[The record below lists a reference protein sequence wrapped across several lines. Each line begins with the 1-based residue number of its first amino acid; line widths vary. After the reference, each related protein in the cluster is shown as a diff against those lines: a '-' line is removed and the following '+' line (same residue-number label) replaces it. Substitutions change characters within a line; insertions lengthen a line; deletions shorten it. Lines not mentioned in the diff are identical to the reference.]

1 VPLASGE
8 TANNREA
15 ARGLSVTV
23 DCFWPKMVLSPDA
36 RKMPPPTRPTL
47 TLSRAT
53 FASEKFAGFEVV
65 EVSIAAAVEASP
77 GDFKERDGEMAS
89 SVSVAFCVGNTPT
102 RSRDSLLKFDN
113 LLSFGLELAS
123 TAVVGR
129 TTPEGS
135 KILIGTRRRAG
146 TAGGSKGAW
155 TNDAGAL
162 DFCSSV

>member
-1 VPLASGE
+1 
-8 TANNREA
+8 
-15 ARGLSVTV
+15 
-23 DCFWPKMVLSPDA
+23 MVLSPDA
-36 RKMPPPTRPTL
+36 RKMPPPTRPAL

-77 GDFKERDGEMAS
+77 GDFKERDDEMAS
-89 SVSVAFCVGNTPT
+89 SVSVAFCVGNTP
-102 RSRDSLLKFDN
+102 RDSLLKFDN

>member
-15 ARGLSVTV
+15 AIGLSVTV

-36 RKMPPPTRPTL
+36 RKMPPPTRPAL

-77 GDFKERDGEMAS
+77 GDFKERDDEMAS
-89 SVSVAFCVGNTPT
+89 SVSVAFCVGNTP
-102 RSRDSLLKFDN
+102 RDSLLKFDN

-146 TAGGSKGAW
+146 TAGESKGAW